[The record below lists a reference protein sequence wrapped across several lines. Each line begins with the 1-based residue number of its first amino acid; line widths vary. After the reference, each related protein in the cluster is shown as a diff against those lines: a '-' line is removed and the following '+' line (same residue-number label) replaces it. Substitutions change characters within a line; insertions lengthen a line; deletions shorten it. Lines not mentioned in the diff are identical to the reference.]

1 MLEEIPLQSRL
12 WFPDKVTHLA
22 YPIADVGLL
31 FLLTRFFLQPRRSP
45 ASRAALGLLIVAFA
59 CFILGNSWY
68 AALLLSGRYQPGDPP
83 GLFWLLGSL
92 GFPLAALVRFRLT
105 RDESVTPAEQ
115 PVTQAGLGLQR
126 QDVQEGLRFLL
137 PFGAAVLASVVL
149 LVRGLLEAQAGRDP
163 LGALLLSALLQGLVL
178 LRQGVVWLEQAQMRH
193 EREAA
198 RAGERVLRETN
209 QQLETFLGIASHEL
223 KTPLTSI
230 MMGMQLLQRR
240 VQHALRQLSEGTPVA
255 TPQVEAMQTLTDTML
270 QQGGRL
276 NRLVLELLDTSRIQ
290 AGRFELHLQPANLV
304 AIVRTAVQEQRLV
317 APERTILLHVPTEE
331 AMPVSADAE
340 RLGQVVTNY
349 LSNAVRYSGEAHPV
363 EVGVR
368 AERQQGHVWVRDEGP
383 GIPESEQERLW
394 ERFHRV
400 RGIEVQSGSGVGLGI
415 GLYLSRTIIEQHGG
429 QVGVQSAPGQG
440 STFWFTLPLA
450 VAGQGQEGSTWEDL
464 GPPQPPS
471 GSEEVARKS
480 APSTIEPG
488 RS

>member
-1 MLEEIPLQSRL
+1 MSLPDHLPFPWWSDLFLLLQFPCFFLALLLVPDEEQRPRLEGLARLRLFFDSLLLMGAVTFLTWEFLLEEISLQSRL

-68 AALLLSGRYQPGDPP
+68 AALLLSDRYQPGDPP
-83 GLFWLLGSL
+83 GLFWLRGSL

-105 RDESVTPAEQ
+105 RDEPVTPAEQ

-198 RAGERVLRETN
+198 RVREQALRETN
-209 QQLETFLGIASHEL
+209 QQMEAFLGIASHEL

-230 MMGMQLLQRR
+230 LLGTERLQRR
-240 VQHALRQLSEGTPVA
+240 VQHLLRALIQE
-255 TPQVEAMQTLTDTML
+255 PQGAMCHAEAMQTLAETML

-276 NRLVLELLDTSRIQ
+276 NRLVQELLDTSRIQ
-290 AGRFELHLQPANLV
+290 AGRFELKRQPADLA
-304 AIVRTAVQEQRLV
+304 AIVRMAVQEQRLMV
-317 APERTILLHVPTEE
+317 QERTILLHGREREPLV
-331 AMPVSADAE
+331 VSADAE

-349 LSNAVRYSGEAHPV
+349 LSNALRYSGEALRSRW
-363 EVGVR
+363 GSGWR
-368 AERQQGHVWVRDEGP
+368 AGRGACGCGTRDRAFQRA
-383 GIPESEQERLW
+383 SRSA
-394 ERFHRV
+394 
-400 RGIEVQSGSGVGLGI
+400 SGSVFTASEASKSRVAQAWDWGLD
-415 GLYLSRTIIEQHGG
+415 
-429 QVGVQSAPGQG
+429 
-440 STFWFTLPLA
+440 ST
-450 VAGQGQEGSTWEDL
+450 
-464 GPPQPPS
+464 
-471 GSEEVARKS
+471 
-480 APSTIEPG
+480 
-488 RS
+488 